1 VPNTSQI
8 TPTVVSC
15 FGGLILNK
23 DVFSMR
29 PGEALSL
36 QNFEPDIAGG
46 YKKIS
51 GTAKYNS
58 TIVPQV
64 SASTERLN
72 MVAIFNDLVIAA
84 RGGTVYTGST
94 SGSWT
99 SRATS
104 KGTTNTY
111 DFDKFNFNGTEKIII
126 ATGTSSA
133 FTLDTSY
140 TEDIIN
146 ATGGGTAPTNPKFV
160 KSFANHMF
168 YAGMSDAISTITFSG
183 PFTEDDFD
191 TGGGSI
197 VVGATITGL
206 KVFRDTLFIFCEDS
220 VYKLVGTS
228 SSDFALAEVAK
239 DVGTIAHH
247 SIQELGGDLLFL
259 SKDGFRTIAGT
270 ERIGDVELGTV
281 SKQIQKRITDI
292 GYDNVTAV
300 VIGDKSQ
307 YRLFYP
313 PDDTIETS
321 CKGIIAVLKANPET
335 GTLGFEYSDIK
346 GIKPACCDSDLVSNI
361 ETTIYGGYDGYV
373 YNMESGNV
381 FTYGTTTENISAFY
395 RSPDLSLGDPGI
407 RKNMQRVLLNYDA
420 NDTIDTTNQTFQLR
434 YNFEDTNTPQ
444 PDAYSLREGGGQ
456 NFYGSGSYGTAI
468 YAAESGIPLARH
480 SVEGSGFVVALKLN
494 DTSSKTPMSLKGY
507 ELEYVNGGRR

>member
-1 VPNTSQI
+1 MPNTSAI
-8 TPTVVSC
+8 SPTVVSC

-64 SASTERLN
+64 SVSTERLM
-72 MVAIFNDLVIAA
+72 MVSIFNDIIIAA
-84 RGGTVYTGST
+84 RGGTVYSGTT

-104 KGTTNTY
+104 KGTTYTY
-111 DFDKFNFNGTEKIII
+111 DFDKFNFDGNDKIII
-126 ATGTSSA
+126 ATGSASA
-133 FTLDTSY
+133 FTLNTSY
-140 TEDIIN
+140 SEDIIN
-146 ATGGGTAPTNPKFV
+146 ATGGGTAPTNPKYV
-160 KSFANHMF
+160 KSFANHMW
-168 YAGMSDAISTITFSG
+168 YAGMSNATSTLIFSG
-183 PFTEDDFD
+183 PYTEDDFD

-197 VVGATITGL
+197 IIGDVITGM
-206 KVFRDTLFIFCEDS
+206 KVFRDTLFVFCEDS
-220 VYKLVGTS
+220 IFKITGTS
-228 SSDFALAEVAK
+228 SSDFSKAEVAK
-239 DVGTIAHH
+239 DVGTLSHH

-292 GYDNVTAV
+292 GYDNVISI

-313 PDDTIETS
+313 PDDTVETS

-335 GTLGFEYSDIK
+335 GNLGFEYSDLK
-346 GIKPACCDSDLVSNI
+346 GIKPACCDSDIISNT

-381 FTYGTTTENISAFY
+381 FTYASTTANISAFY
-395 RSPDLSLGDPGI
+395 RSPDLALGDPGI
-407 RKNMQRVLLNYDA
+407 RKSMQRVLLNYDA

-434 YNFEDTNTPQ
+434 YNFEDTSTPQ
-444 PDAYSLREGGGQ
+444 PAAYSLREGGGQ

-494 DTSSKTPMSLKGY
+494 DKSSKSPMSLKGY

>member
-15 FGGLILNK
+15 FGGLTLNK

-64 SASTERLN
+64 SVSSERLN
-72 MVAIFNDLVIAA
+72 LVAIFNDLIVAA
-84 RGGTVYTGST
+84 RGGTVYTGSS

-104 KGTTNTY
+104 KGTANTY
-111 DFDKFNFNGTEKIII
+111 DFDKFNFSGTEKIII
-126 ATGTSSA
+126 ATGSASA

-168 YAGMSDAISTITFSG
+168 YGGMSNATSTLTFSG
-183 PFTEDDFD
+183 PYTEDDFD
-191 TGGGSI
+191 TGGGTI
-197 VVGATITGL
+197 VVGAIITGL

-220 VYKLVGTS
+220 VYKITGTS

-239 DVGTIAHH
+239 DVGTISHH

-292 GYDNVTAV
+292 GYDNVTSV

-313 PDDTIETS
+313 PDSTIETS

-346 GIKPACCDSDLVSNI
+346 GIKPACCHSDLISNV

-381 FTYGTTTENISAFY
+381 FTYASTTANISAFY

-407 RKNMQRVLLNYDA
+407 RKSMQRVLLNYDA
-420 NDTIDTTNQTFQLR
+420 NDSIDTTNQTFQLR

-456 NFYGSGSYGTAI
+456 NFYGSGSYGTGI

-494 DTSSKTPMSLKGY
+494 DTSSKTPISLKGY